1 MARNGKRLGFLPDW
15 RIFTYIILVVNL
27 IFLIWIIAGA
37 SSSNDTSKKSCG
49 SLDVK
54 TCNDAQ
60 NVGKG
65 IGATIIIVLWVLV
78 DIILLVLW
86 LITNRKKRE
95 CPVCGHN
102 VKKGQMQCKSCGHD
116 FRAAAHSPQ
125 QPGYVQQQQP
135 PAGWMPDPSGSGQMR
150 WWDGQRYTEH
160 TQPPTAGAPSNRPR
174 PRP

>member
-15 RIFTYIILVVNL
+15 RIFTYIILIVNL
-27 IFLIWIIAGA
+27 LFLVWIIAGA
-37 SSSNDTSKKSCG
+37 SSDNDTSKKNCG
-49 SLDVK
+49 GLSTK

-65 IGATIIIVLWVLV
+65 IGVTLIIILWVLV

-102 VKKGQMQCKSCGHD
+102 VKKGQMQCSSCGHD
-116 FRAAAHSPQ
+116 FRAAAQGPQ
-125 QPGYVQQQQP
+125 QPVGYGQQP
-135 PAGWMPDPSGSGQMR
+135 PAGWMPDPSGSGQLR
-150 WWDGQRYTEH
+150 WWDGQQWSNH
-160 TQPPTAGAPSNRPR
+160 TQQSESLPTRPR
-174 PRP
+174 PQH